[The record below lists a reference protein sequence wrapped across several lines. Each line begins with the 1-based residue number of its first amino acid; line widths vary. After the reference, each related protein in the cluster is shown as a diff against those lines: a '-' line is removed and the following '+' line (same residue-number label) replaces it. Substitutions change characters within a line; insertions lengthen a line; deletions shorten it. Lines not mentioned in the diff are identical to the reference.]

1 MSLSA
6 WESNGQ
12 LAIVYA
18 IFALSLYAP
27 LSAGVLSVAS
37 VCSGALGGFLLA
49 VMMPASGVAS
59 IYTLLLA
66 ALIGGAA
73 AFIMSFVLLRL
84 DSHYLAFA
92 TIALILVTYVVV
104 LNASSVTGGAVG
116 RVAAG
121 TLGWAYLCV
130 ALVVCCWTFARIRLS
145 RTGLAAAV
153 VRADPL
159 VASGI
164 GINPRHIQRAL
175 FTVGGT
181 VAGVAG
187 ALLASL
193 LEYVDPTTFY
203 TPLAFTSLAAVVLG
217 GAYYWQGAVI
227 GAFVFTLLPYLLQE
241 YFSANLD
248 QVADGVVIIAIVIFF
263 PGGLIEMGKWIRLP
277 ELGRLAA
284 VVPGRPAAGQV
295 LDTEKAQPTSL
306 PAGTAGT
313 AGTARTAGTVQRG
326 RPDLAQCTARKE
338 HDGAA
343 LEVRSLT
350 KIFGG
355 LRAVDGLILA
365 VPTGSIFGVLG
376 PNGAGKTTFI
386 NLLSGVLSPDEGA
399 TIVLGQETTGWPA
412 YRVAR
417 LGLARTYQNIRLSQ
431 GLSVLETIMSGSYS
445 RQRSTMAAAVA
456 ALPGERRERR
466 ACADEARHLMEVVG
480 MSAAEDRRA
489 ATLAYGEQRRVE
501 IARALASHPAILL
514 LDEPTAGMNAQESAQ
529 LGELLRSLS
538 GQGITIVLIEHNI
551 RLVSEFCTHAAV
563 MHSGSLIATGR
574 PDDCL
579 AQEEVQLAY
588 FGRRSDAE
596 RLESLRILRS
606 DPGD

>member
-6 WESNGQ
+6 WESNVQ

-37 VCSGALGGFLLA
+37 VSSGALGGFLLA

-145 RTGLAAAV
+145 RTGLAATV

-284 VVPGRPAAGQV
+284 VGPGRPAAGQV

-313 AGTARTAGTVQRG
+313 VQRG
-326 RPDLAQCTARKE
+326 RPDLAQYTARKE

-355 LRAVDGLILA
+355 LRAVDGLSLA

-386 NLLSGVLSPDEGA
+386 NLLSGVLPPDEGA